1 MSLGGNALIL
11 GITYSC
17 GLDENTFIFI
27 YLGWEFDNT
36 FREVQLWEK
45 K

>member
-17 GLDENTFIFI
+17 GLDENTFIYI
-27 YLGWEFDNT
+27 YIGWEYAT
-36 FREVQLWEK
+36 PFREEQLQEHK
-45 K
+45 